1 MTQTAHAIQAIK
13 KQLGASLCIA
23 GHHYQ
28 QGNRRREENQLMKIT
43 DERLNNVSE
52 RLLNIEDEATYYSL
66 KRRLLVS
73 YAFDDIDEFN
83 VISNDI
89 EKAFIEESKN

>member
-1 MTQTAHAIQAIK
+1 
-13 KQLGASLCIA
+13 
-23 GHHYQ
+23 
-28 QGNRRREENQLMKIT
+28 MKIT
-43 DERLNNVSE
+43 DERLNNVLE
-52 RLLNIEDEATYYSL
+52 RLLNIEDKPIYYSL

>member
-1 MTQTAHAIQAIK
+1 
-13 KQLGASLCIA
+13 
-23 GHHYQ
+23 
-28 QGNRRREENQLMKIT
+28 MKIT

-73 YAFDDIDEFN
+73 YAFDNIDEFN

>member
-1 MTQTAHAIQAIK
+1 
-13 KQLGASLCIA
+13 
-23 GHHYQ
+23 
-28 QGNRRREENQLMKIT
+28 MKIT
-43 DERLNNVSE
+43 EERLNNILE
-52 RLLNIEDEATYYSL
+52 RLLNIEDEAIYYSL

>member
-1 MTQTAHAIQAIK
+1 
-13 KQLGASLCIA
+13 
-23 GHHYQ
+23 
-28 QGNRRREENQLMKIT
+28 MKIT
-43 DERLNNVSE
+43 DEKLNNVLE
-52 RLLNIEDEATYYSL
+52 RLLNIEDETTYYSL

>member
-1 MTQTAHAIQAIK
+1 
-13 KQLGASLCIA
+13 
-23 GHHYQ
+23 
-28 QGNRRREENQLMKIT
+28 MKIT

-73 YAFDDIDEFN
+73 YTFDDIDEFN